1 MQEGARQH
9 IQGDQGHGD
18 QIARRPDAILLTA
31 PLPRVAVVPA
41 GILIA
46 DKLLLSVGSRH
57 FVDESDAPNITASL
71 PLEAWW
77 HLRLINLKRRVL
89 HLVGGP

>member
-41 GILIA
+41 GISIA

-57 FVDESDAPNITASL
+57 FVDESDAPKITSPRKGNHPMKRGERESL

-77 HLRLINLKRRVL
+77 R
-89 HLVGGP
+89 